1 MKLDIE
7 DRELK
12 QQQVQEA
19 VMQEENDREENKIEA
34 DAAREEQMPDEI
46 GNVKVADEVISIVAG
61 LAAQEV
67 NGVIGMS
74 GGFAEGLNE
83 LLGKK
88 SFAKGVRI
96 TVDGHVVT
104 AAVYVNVEYGSCIP
118 EIALEIQEKVKE
130 AIENM
135 TGYEVKFV
143 DIQGVARRPKSELEE
158 SLEKMDAGHE
168 IFFSEE

>member
-1 MKLDIE
+1 MKSDSE
-7 DRELK
+7 DKELETGTGEF
-12 QQQVQEA
+12 VNA
-19 VMQEENDREENKIEA
+19 D
-34 DAAREEQMPDEI
+34 DAAEKEEQLP
-46 GNVKVADEVISIVAG
+46 DEVISIVAG

-74 GGFAEGLNE
+74 GSFAEGLNE
-83 LLGKK
+83 FLGKK

-135 TGYEVKFV
+135 TGY
-143 DIQGVARRPKSELEE
+143 
-158 SLEKMDAGHE
+158 
-168 IFFSEE
+168 

>member
-1 MKLDIE
+1 
-7 DRELK
+7 
-12 QQQVQEA
+12 
-19 VMQEENDREENKIEA
+19 MQEENDREENKIEA

-88 SFAKGVRI
+88 SFG
-96 TVDGHVVT
+96 
-104 AAVYVNVEYGSCIP
+104 
-118 EIALEIQEKVKE
+118 
-130 AIENM
+130 
-135 TGYEVKFV
+135 
-143 DIQGVARRPKSELEE
+143 
-158 SLEKMDAGHE
+158 
-168 IFFSEE
+168 

>member
-1 MKLDIE
+1 MKSDSE
-7 DRELK
+7 DKELETGTGEF
-12 QQQVQEA
+12 VNA
-19 VMQEENDREENKIEA
+19 D
-34 DAAREEQMPDEI
+34 DAAEAEEQLPDEI
-46 GNVKVADEVISIVAG
+46 GDVKVADEVISIVAG

-74 GGFAEGLNE
+74 GSFAEGLNE
-83 LLGKK
+83 FLGKK

-118 EIALEIQEKVKE
+118 EKVKE

-143 DIQGVARRPKSELEE
+143 DVHIQGVARRPKSELEE
-158 SLEKMDAGHE
+158 SLEKMDAAHE
-168 IFFSEE
+168 NFFGEE

>member
-1 MKLDIE
+1 MKIDTE
-7 DRELK
+7 EKELEIG
-12 QQQVQEA
+12 EA
-19 VMQEENDREENKIEA
+19 QAAKAA
-34 DAAREEQMPDEI
+34 DAAIVNEEQLPDEI
-46 GNVKVADEVISIVAG
+46 GDVKVADEVISIVAG

-74 GGFAEGLNE
+74 SSFAEGLNE
-83 LLGKK
+83 FLGKK
-88 SFAKGVRI
+88 SFDKGVRI

-143 DIQGVARRPKSELEE
+143 DVHIQGVARQPKSELEE
-158 SLEKMDAGHE
+158 SLEKMDAAHE
-168 IFFSEE
+168 NFFSEE

>member
-143 DIQGVARRPKSELEE
+143 DVHIQGVARRPEE
-158 SLEKMDAGHE
+158 RTGREPGKNGRWP
-168 IFFSEE
+168 